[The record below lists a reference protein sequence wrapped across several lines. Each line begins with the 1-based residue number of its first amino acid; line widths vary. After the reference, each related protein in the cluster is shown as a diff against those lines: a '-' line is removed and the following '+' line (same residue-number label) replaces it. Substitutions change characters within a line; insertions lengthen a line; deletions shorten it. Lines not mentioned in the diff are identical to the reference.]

1 MLRILDKDGNDL
13 QRNSM
18 TFTQSAD
25 PKYVSIE
32 LRVKN
37 ESDKTILNPGVFLIP
52 SSLDGSIFSFSNKT
66 PESMLQKIL
75 LDKCIEIAGAAIQDN
90 TFFDLNNGSREDNKI
105 VITGSLQAS
114 GYVNIHLTCDKTQFD
129 TAEFYYI
136 GLEVK

>member
-18 TFTQSAD
+18 TFTQSAN
-25 PKYVSIE
+25 PQYISIE
-32 LRVKN
+32 LRIKN

-75 LDKCIEIAGAAIQDN
+75 LDESIEITGDTVPN
-90 TFFDLNNGSREDNKI
+90 DSFFNLNNGSREDNKI
-105 VITGSLQAS
+105 VITDSLQAS
-114 GYVNIHLTCDKTQFD
+114 EYVNIHLICNKSQFD
-129 TAEFYYI
+129 AAEFYYI

>member
-18 TFTQSAD
+18 TFTQSAN
-25 PKYVSIE
+25 PQYISIE
-32 LRVKN
+32 LRIKN

-75 LDKCIEIAGAAIQDN
+75 LDESIEITGD
-90 TFFDLNNGSREDNKI
+90 TVPDYSFFNLNNGSREDNKI
-105 VITGSLQAS
+105 VITDSLQAS
-114 GYVNIHLTCDKTQFD
+114 GYVNVRLICDKTQFD